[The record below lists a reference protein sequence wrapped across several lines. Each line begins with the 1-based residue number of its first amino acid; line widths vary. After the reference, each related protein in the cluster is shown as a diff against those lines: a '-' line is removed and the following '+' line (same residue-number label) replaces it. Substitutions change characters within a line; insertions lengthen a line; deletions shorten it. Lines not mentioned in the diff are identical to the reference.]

1 MPGLLIGGENWT
13 KTGPTASKNSI
24 ASSRRPLS
32 RPYQRVVRRSLPK
45 VLSRPPARVTRDPSK
60 VRKSKN
66 GVSDD
71 PAGPWIMAPNTDIA
85 TRAFVVSLKAPCCGK
100 TSPEVSEIT
109 GLSIRTIDRIYA
121 RAIDSGFDPNVR
133 PLILKDEY
141 LRDKPRSGRPTKA
154 TEENKELVIGKV
166 QRDRFG

>member
-1 MPGLLIGGENWT
+1 
-13 KTGPTASKNSI
+13 
-24 ASSRRPLS
+24 
-32 RPYQRVVRRSLPK
+32 
-45 VLSRPPARVTRDPSK
+45 
-60 VRKSKN
+60 
-66 GVSDD
+66 
-71 PAGPWIMAPNTDIA
+71 MAPNTDIA

-154 TEENKELVIGKV
+154 TEENKELVIGKRAQQSRNNDLCISCLSDAGLFRISEDEANEEAGLDEV
-166 QRDRFG
+166 DES